1 MLGWQCER
9 LVQRVR
15 VKRLRSTQH
24 RCQRL
29 NGHTNNVVVRLLRRE
44 RAACGLRVE
53 SKHRRTRILRMVSLG
68 HDLVPDF
75 SRGPI
80 FRDLLEK
87 IIVRIEEERKTGR
100 KIVYVE
106 TSSAGPFEVLDAVV
120 YGECEL
126 LQDGLSSL
134 ASVIAADADIVP
146 LCYVLRAKHA

>member
-1 MLGWQCER
+1 MSSKGDAGSMLGRQCER

-53 SKHRRTRILRMVSLG
+53 SKHRRTRILRMESLG

-106 TSSAGPFEVLDAVV
+106 TSTAGPFDVLDAVV
-120 YGECEL
+120 
-126 LQDGLSSL
+126 
-134 ASVIAADADIVP
+134 
-146 LCYVLRAKHA
+146 